1 MDSYEDGEACDLRLL
16 IGAVSFCGF
25 LKETAWVMIRGLGFG
40 ESQALHFL
48 LGLLLSLFLC
58 VLGMRNND
66 GPKPHSGR
74 TNGFIPTS
82 FRTISGYLRIVSSGA
97 STVAST
103 VRSAAS
109 SIVDRDDDASHDQVL
124 RFPTFKTVKY
134 VTIFFFRV

>member
-1 MDSYEDGEACDLRLL
+1 M
-16 IGAVSFCGF
+16 GF
-25 LKETAWVMIRGLGFG
+25 SKKQPGVMIRSLGFG
-40 ESQALHFL
+40 ESQVFHFL
-48 LGLLLSLFLC
+48 LGVLVSLFLC

-82 FRTISGYLRIVSSGA
+82 FRAISGYLRIVSSGA

-124 RFPTFKTVKY
+124 GFPTFKTVKY
-134 VTIFFFRV
+134 GVILFIYLFRK